1 MTADAIPF
9 KMDKVEKIGA
19 YAFSNMTLT
28 SFNVPAS
35 CNDIDIH
42 AFSNMSQLATFTVED
57 GNSAFSATDGV
68 LYKGTTLFRCGVA
81 KTGEVKTTTT
91 TTAIDDEAF
100 SGCAKLTGITLN
112 DGITKIGRNAFFGCS
127 GITILNIPA
136 SVTFIHYSFVDDCS
150 SLATFTC
157 SDGGVYSA
165 SNGVL
170 YRKGLVDEETG
181 NAKDGTSDQYMLVR
195 CPIGYKPT
203 SYSLSA
209 DFTGKLT
216 YVGSYAFGQCA
227 NLQSVTLSDDITA
240 FGTHSFNRC
249 TALTTVNLPKGLQT
263 WGDAPFE
270 LCSALENV
278 TISEDN
284 TSFETVNNNQ
294 FVLSKD
300 GKTLYLVTSTYS
312 PKSDGFFRIP
322 RYVTTVLPCALSYCK
337 NIKTVEFPQG
347 MTQVSLRCFYNNE
360 YVENI
365 IIPHSVRALGQ
376 DFLMGTKKVK
386 HIIFLPTTK
395 TPLMTTEKGTNSNSD
410 YNIFY
415 GANSGIDFDMTGGS
429 NYSGL
434 AEIYSK
440 TSAKTDGVDYTG
452 YKEFIEKGGSIT
464 ANVKHIVLYEDPTDA
479 TVDLNSGD
487 VNENGNVANTFTGGL
502 DYATVYRKMQKS
514 SSSETVYN
522 SLVLPFD
529 VTKTQLADALGDESS
544 DSDPLHDVTV
554 YQYHGVRGTV
564 ICFSPVGNGS
574 WTSVADND
582 VVIHKDQPVL
592 MKFGEGWN
600 QLNSFLFHLNGA
612 SSTEITSDKSITDGY
627 HDSSYETNGV
637 YNIFGTYQQ
646 KTVSTSDGDFY
657 YVSGSKMY
665 HMAKAGKSVSFK
677 ALRSYIVSPTGSGAK
692 RLTMAVDGTTTAIRA
707 IEIGNKESG
716 DALLFTIDGK
726 P

>member
-1 MTADAIPF
+1 MN
-9 KMDKVEKIGA
+9 ER
-19 YAFSNMTLT
+19 AFMMSSLT

-91 TTAIDDEAF
+91 TTAIGDEAF

-170 YRKGLVDEETG
+170 YRKGLIDEETG

-395 TPLMTTEKGTNSNSD
+395 TPLMTTEKSTNSNND

-415 GANSGIDFDMTGGS
+415 GANSGIDFDM
-429 NYSGL
+429 
-434 AEIYSK
+434 
-440 TSAKTDGVDYTG
+440 
-452 YKEFIEKGGSIT
+452 
-464 ANVKHIVLYEDPTDA
+464 
-479 TVDLNSGD
+479 
-487 VNENGNVANTFTGGL
+487 
-502 DYATVYRKMQKS
+502 
-514 SSSETVYN
+514 
-522 SLVLPFD
+522 
-529 VTKTQLADALGDESS
+529 
-544 DSDPLHDVTV
+544 TV

-665 HMAKAGKSVSFK
+665 HMAKAGKSV
-677 ALRSYIVSPTGSGAK
+677 
-692 RLTMAVDGTTTAIRA
+692 
-707 IEIGNKESG
+707 
-716 DALLFTIDGK
+716 
-726 P
+726 